1 MRDDENTHRTQEE
14 KDLTKALFPDAG
26 SSSDSDDE
34 TPNFFLEKDDDN
46 KKNLDFHEES
56 EVINSGVIKNAIHI
70 PRGLLEFKL
79 APNSLSNPRNIDK
92 ATNLFLY
99 CAGGYRSALAAKT
112 LLEIGFTNVYNI
124 GGYGE
129 WIDNGGDIQASP

>member
-1 MRDDENTHRTQEE
+1 MQIKTLESLLE
-14 KDLTKALFPDAG
+14 DANKIIKRL
-26 SSSDSDDE
+26 SYDE
-34 TPNFFLEKDDDN
+34 TLEMLSTTESVIIDVR
-46 KKNLDFHEES
+46 EES

-92 ATNLFLY
+92 DTNLFLY

>member
-1 MRDDENTHRTQEE
+1 MQIKTLNSLLEDANKTIKR
-14 KDLTKALFPDAG
+14 LTY
-26 SSSDSDDE
+26 DE
-34 TPNFFLEKDDDN
+34 TLEMLSNTESVIIDVR
-46 KKNLDFHEES
+46 EES

-92 ATNLFLY
+92 DTNLFLY

-129 WIDNGGDIQASP
+129 WIDNDGDIQASP